1 MSKRERLRIS
11 FNMDNPA
18 HAAVWNE
25 IHRHS
30 GKQRSEFVI
39 ACVRQVSDHTNLI
52 AALEHVLDE
61 RLAELSTETAREP
74 ERSERASLP
83 QALRDFADHF

>member
-1 MSKRERLRIS
+1 MSRRERLRIS

-18 HAAVWNE
+18 HVAVWNE

-30 GKQRSEFVI
+30 GKQRGEFVI
-39 ACVRQVSDHTNLI
+39 ACIQQAKDQNGLI
-52 AALEHVLDE
+52 AALEHVLDQ
-61 RLAELSTETAREP
+61 RLAIHSVGEAMEP

-83 QALRDFADHF
+83 QSLRDFVDHF